1 MRLRRLLL
9 LPVLTAA
16 ASALPTL
23 VDAAVYRWVDAN
35 GVVNYGNQRPAA
47 QTGVTQL
54 DAMASRV
61 SIVPSPT
68 ADELARQRVFLLER
82 RVERLEA
89 ELASARTPTTSV
101 VMLGQPSPSFFAS
114 APVSFGWWGA
124 PVMVTR
130 GWSVR
135 RFPQAGWPGHVAPR
149 PMPHPAS
156 APMRFQN
163 ASRPS
168 SRAAHR

>member
-1 MRLRRLLL
+1 MLLSIFA
-9 LPVLTAA
+9 AA
-16 ASALPTL
+16 ASASPAL
-23 VDAAVYRWVDAN
+23 VHATVYRWVDAN

-47 QTGVTQL
+47 QTNVTQL

-82 RVERLEA
+82 RVDRLEA

-101 VMLGQPSPSFFAS
+101 VMLGQPSPPFFAS

-130 GWSVR
+130 GWSVG
-135 RFPQAGWPGHVAPR
+135 RFPQAGWPGHIAPR
-149 PMPHPAS
+149 PMPHPVS

-168 SRAAHR
+168 GRAAHR